1 MSVVDRREIVMARNI
16 EYGYNPIGLNGLVSV
31 KMHNTVFDYNRIIG
45 YIMQSYV
52 NFTLLFNIKFTT
64 TVIKASLSLYFV

>member
-16 EYGYNPIGLNGLVSV
+16 EYGYNPNIGLNGLVSV

-52 NFTLLFNIKFTT
+52 NFTLLFNIKFIT
-64 TVIKASLSLYFV
+64 TVN